1 MPQYRVLD
9 GTKYYP
15 ETASITFDEEF
26 PIAPAVPDLQFRWNA
41 PSAGTIQK
49 IYVWAD
55 ETVPT
60 TAGTYTI
67 SASSG
72 SNVIF
77 SGFDLTGLT
86 VATQTSVGTL
96 SNNTLSEGD
105 EVEFTVASDNA
116 DLAGAGMRVQIVFR
130 AVGVADTPAVS
141 AVTNTYQ
148 ADVPI
153 APNNTIEVR
162 FTVPVASTVVGA
174 KVIADDTIP
183 SSAAGDYTVA
193 LAKDPAGTDVNLL
206 SASTENLNGTLTLDT
221 VKNLTLTG
229 TAADLEVAANTTVE
243 FTFTS
248 NNSDLVGAGLR
259 CVLVTQVSS
268 GESESSVTQIAQ
280 RGVTVAANTTIDVR
294 FTIPIAA
301 TVLSIGIIADDT
313 QPASAAGT
321 YTVAVVKDPA
331 GTNTNLLASATE
343 DLDGTLTVG
352 TLFNPTLT
360 ATSADLN
367 LTADTTIQF
376 SFVSDNVDLVGAG
389 LRCMVTYRGT

>member
-1 MPQYRVLD
+1 
-9 GTKYYP
+9 
-15 ETASITFDEEF
+15 
-26 PIAPAVPDLQFRWNA
+26 
-41 PSAGTIQK
+41 
-49 IYVWAD
+49 
-55 ETVPT
+55 
-60 TAGTYTI
+60 
-67 SASSG
+67 
-72 SNVIF
+72 
-77 SGFDLTGLT
+77 
-86 VATQTSVGTL
+86 
-96 SNNTLSEGD
+96 
-105 EVEFTVASDNA
+105 
-116 DLAGAGMRVQIVFR
+116 MRVQIVFR

-153 APNNTIEVR
+153 APNDTIEVR

-206 SASTENLNGTLTLDT
+206 IASTESLDGTLTLDT

-248 NNSDLVGAGLR
+248 NNADLVGAGLR

-280 RGVTVAANTTIDVR
+280 RGVTITGNTTIDVR

-331 GTNTNLLASATE
+331 GTNTNLLSTATY
-343 DLDGTLTVG
+343 DLDGTLTTGV
-352 TLFNPTLT
+352 LANPTLT
-360 ATSADLN
+360 ATTADLN

-376 SFVSDNVDLVGAG
+376 SFVIVLILSELVSGVWSSTG
-389 LRCMVTYRGT
+389 GHDG